1 MADDSKT
8 EKATPKKRRDER
20 REGHVFSSKDVIVVV
35 SLLGTF
41 YGLKLLLPMIYQT
54 VRNTMIFYLSNS
66 LSVDELSIAQLRAV
80 GMDIMKV
87 LAVGILPLGFI
98 SIILAVVA
106 TGVQTKFLFTAK
118 SLAFKLSKLSIIKGV
133 KNLFSL
139 KNLIELLKG
148 MLKITILCVVLYQV
162 LKGDMHNIARMMD
175 MNIQA
180 SASYTLE
187 MVMSMVLKIGMIF
200 TAIAG
205 FDYLYQRW
213 DYEKQIRMSKQEV
226 KEEYK
231 QTEGNPEIK
240 GRIRNLQ
247 RSRARNRMMQ
257 AVPDADVIIRNPTH
271 FAVALK
277 YDIHKHNAPILV
289 AKGQDFLALKIVET
303 GEANG
308 VTIIENKPLAR
319 GIYAST
325 PLDGEI
331 PAEYYGVVAEI
342 LVQVFRKNKKSL
354 E

>member
-41 YGLKLLLPMIYQT
+41 YGLKLLLPFIYQEVRETMIYY
-54 VRNTMIFYLSNS
+54 VSNS
-66 LSVDELSIAQLRAV
+66 MSVEELSIAQLRAV
-80 GMDIMKV
+80 AMDVVKV
-87 LAVGILPLGFI
+87 LAIGILPLGFI

-106 TGVQTKFLFTAK
+106 TGVQTKFLFATK
-118 SLAFKLSKLSIIKGV
+118 VLAFKLSKLSIIKGI
-133 KNLFSL
+133 KNLFSI

-148 MLKITILCVVLYQV
+148 ILKITILCVILYQV
-162 LKGDMHNIARMMD
+162 LKADMRNIARMMD
-175 MNIQA
+175 MNILA
-180 SASYTLE
+180 SSSYTLE
-187 MVMSMVLKIGMIF
+187 MVISMVLRIGLVF

-205 FDYLYQRW
+205 FDYLYQKW

-240 GRIRNLQ
+240 GRVRNLQ

-289 AKGQDFLALKIVET
+289 AKGQDYLALKIVEA

-319 GIYAST
+319 GIYATT

-331 PAEYYGVVAEI
+331 PADYYGVVAEI